1 MNNLSWLLYAADVA
15 NNLDWFFFL
24 IMLVGI
30 LGGFIWIMA
39 GFAMSDDGAA
49 EKDWRVWR
57 KIGMFVLAPA
67 FVFGVIFG
75 SLVPGK
81 NTVYAI
87 AASEM
92 GEKAINTQTGGKA
105 IKALDAWLDKQIG
118 GEPAAAAKADSSD
131 KKDD

>member
-15 NNLDWFFFL
+15 DNLDWFFFL
-24 IMLVGI
+24 IMLGGI
-30 LGGFIWIMA
+30 IGGFIWTMA
-39 GFAMSDDGAA
+39 GFGMSDCGTED
-49 EKDWRVWR
+49 KYWRTWR
-57 KIGMFVLAPA
+57 KIGYAVLAPA

-75 SLVPGK
+75 SLIPGK

-118 GEPAAAAKADSSD
+118 DEPSAKADTAA